1 MSTSDVEPPLRDATP
16 QEMRTLGHPLR
27 LRILRLTLDQPMT
40 NKELARRLGR
50 DPGTVLHHVKRLV
63 AGGFLAADPVRDEVL
78 EAGADSSI
86 SALRLGVRLRKADL
100 AELRR
105 QIHALGDEYAQRDD
119 PKGEPI
125 GILAVVH
132 RRRP

>member
-1 MSTSDVEPPLRDATP
+1 M
-16 QEMRTLGHPLR
+16 
-27 LRILRLTLDQPMT
+27 
-40 NKELARRLGR
+40 
-50 DPGTVLHHVKRLV
+50 LHHVKRLV
-63 AGGFLAADPVRDEVL
+63 AGRGMVADPVRTGKRGAHRRPYRSTGKSWQVRMAPSNHHTAAVMEAVRDEVL

-86 SALRLGVRLRKADL
+86 SALRLGVRLRKSDL

-119 PKGEPI
+119 AKGEPI